1 MCPRP
6 ITIRVETVVR
16 GATGEAVSRPK
27 DLGARYRTMRAQT
40 ISLIKIVVRKNPIK
54 PTVFVGNSINCRA
67 FVKPSGVK
75 AIFGRVFEMPW
86 KRCFSMFD
94 F

>member
-6 ITIRVETVVR
+6 ITKGVKTVVQ
-16 GATGEAVSRPK
+16 GCQQACPT

-40 ISLIKIVVRKNPIK
+40 ISLTKIGVRKNPIK
-54 PTVFVGNSINCRA
+54 PTFFVGNSIICRA
-67 FVKPSGVK
+67 FVKPFGVK
-75 AIFGRVFEMPW
+75 AIFGRVFELPG
-86 KRCFSMFD
+86 KRCFSMFN